1 MDNEIKHGLD
11 LPNEEADK
19 ILDYL
24 KKKYGITEEDIN
36 DVDDEDIEED

>member
-19 ILDYL
+19 IHDYL
-24 KKKYGITEEDIN
+24 IKKFGITEEDIN
-36 DVDDEDIEED
+36 GVDDEGIEED

>member
-19 ILDYL
+19 ICDYL
-24 KKKYGITEEDIN
+24 MKKTN
-36 DVDDEDIEED
+36 DLFYILQKISKLFGFFN